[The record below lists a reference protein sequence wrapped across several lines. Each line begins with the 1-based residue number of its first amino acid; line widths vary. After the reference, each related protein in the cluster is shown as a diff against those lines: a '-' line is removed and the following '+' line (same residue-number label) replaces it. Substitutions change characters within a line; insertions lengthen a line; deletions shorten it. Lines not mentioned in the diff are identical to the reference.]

1 LIDSHHSRGREWWP
15 FFLCDLQSVMFCAS
29 PVAMTIDAIKLD
41 ARKAAGK
48 SRARV
53 HTELSHSAPLALAS
67 HAFPIAASVDA
78 LSVSGFFPYKSEI
91 DTRPLLGRLAG
102 EGWTTALPIVIAN
115 GEPLIFRRWYPGQ
128 PTVPG
133 MWDIPQPTQDEPLI
147 EPDVLLVPM
156 LAFDRKGY
164 RLGYGGG
171 FYDRTLAKLRTKKS
185 VTAIGVAYAGQEV
198 DSVPRDAH
206 DQPLDFIMT
215 EKEVISCA

>member
-1 LIDSHHSRGREWWP
+1 MSMEE
-15 FFLCDLQSVMFCAS
+15 
-29 PVAMTIDAIKLD
+29 IKQA
-41 ARKAAGK
+41 ARKHASK
-48 SRARV
+48 IRN
-53 HTELSHSAPLALAS
+53 ELHKEFEASAPFQLTRF
-67 HAFPIAASVDA
+67 AFPIAASA
-78 LSVSGFFPYKSEI
+78 GLSSVSGFFPYKSEI
-91 DTRPLLGRLAG
+91 DTRPLLGQLAG

-128 PTVPG
+128 PTTPG
-133 MWDIPQPTQDEPLI
+133 MWDIPQPTEDSPLI

-171 FYDRTLAKLRTKKS
+171 FYDRTLALLRSKKS
-185 VTAIGVAYAGQEV
+185 VAAIGVAYAGQEV

-215 EKEVISCA
+215 EKEVITCG